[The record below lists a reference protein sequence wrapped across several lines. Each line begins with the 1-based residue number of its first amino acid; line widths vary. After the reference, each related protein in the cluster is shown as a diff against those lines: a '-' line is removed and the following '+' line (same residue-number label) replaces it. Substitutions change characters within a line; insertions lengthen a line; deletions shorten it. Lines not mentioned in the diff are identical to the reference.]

1 MHFTNF
7 VRVQINLIRLTI
19 KEIKTGVK
27 YAKSRYSGEIM
38 GSIVVSV
45 IPLISLPLTYHTGY
59 LWCLYEVRKAFSMH
73 KTLTINIVLSNKTH
87 TKGRDIIPAIG
98 AFLGRIGNGPL
109 RKKFVKPNEL
119 AIVLDIKVING
130 SAWSRFAKDDIV

>member
-1 MHFTNF
+1 MYFINFALVQTNF
-7 VRVQINLIRLTI
+7 IRLIT

-27 YAKSRYSGEIM
+27 YAKSRHSVGIM
-38 GSIVVSV
+38 GSIVLST
-45 IPLISLPLTYHTGY
+45 IRHSSGK
-59 LWCLYEVRKAFSMH
+59 LWYLYEVRNAFSMH
-73 KTLTINIVLSNKTH
+73 KTLTMNIVLSNKTH
-87 TKGRDIIPAIG
+87 KKGRDIIPAIG

-130 SAWSRFAKDDIV
+130 SAWSKFANDDIV